1 MSVSSRNE
9 LGHARQLARGSTTVR
24 ISRRQALTGVAGV
37 AIAGLAGSRRAAAA
51 AEFTFKLGHDQPA
64 THPQNLRAV
73 EAANKITQES
83 GGRLVVQVYPNN
95 QLGGDTQ
102 MLAQVRSGALE
113 LLMVGDN
120 ILANIVP
127 VTSVSDL
134 PFAFAGYKDL
144 WAAMDG
150 KLGDYIRGEIRKVGL
165 HVFDKGWDAGFR
177 QVFTSNRPVHNVADM
192 KGLKLRVPQAP
203 IQIAVFKAFGASPT
217 AVNNSELYTS
227 MQTHLVDGAEQP
239 LISIESARLFEVSK
253 YISMTNHQP
262 TSFEMVGNEAAWRR
276 LPADLQGILAR
287 NLDAGALLE
296 RADIANGEEDLA
308 KQLKTQGQTIII
320 PDRESFRAVIQKA
333 GLYAKWRDTY
343 GAQPF
348 SLLEETVGKLT

>member
-1 MSVSSRNE
+1 M
-9 LGHARQLARGSTTVR
+9 R
-24 ISRRQALTGVAGV
+24 ISRRQALLGVAT
-37 AIAGLAGSRRAAAA
+37 AATAGLARSRRAKAAD
-51 AEFTFKLGHDQPA
+51 FTFKFGHDQPA

-73 EAANKITQES
+73 EAAEKIGKES

-113 LLMVGDN
+113 LLMTGDN

-127 VTSVSDL
+127 VTSVADL

-150 KLGDYIRGEIRKVGL
+150 DLGNHIRNAIRKVGL

-177 QVFTSNRPVHNVADM
+177 QVFTSDKPVHTVADM

-203 IQIAVFKAFGASPT
+203 IQIAVFKAFGSSPT

-239 LISIESARLFEVSK
+239 LVSIENARLFEVSK
-253 YISMTNHQP
+253 YISMTYHQP
-262 TSFEMVGNEAAWRR
+262 TSFEMLANEAAWRR
-276 LPADLQGILAR
+276 LPADLQEILAR
-287 NLDAGALLE
+287 NLDAAALLE
-296 RADIANGEEDLA
+296 REDIATGEAKLA
-308 KQLKTQGQTIII
+308 EQLKTQGQTIIQ
-320 PDRESFRAVIQKA
+320 PDRESFRAVIQQA

-343 GAQPF
+343 GAEPF
-348 SLLEETVGKLT
+348 SLLEATVGKLT

>member
-1 MSVSSRNE
+1 M
-9 LGHARQLARGSTTVR
+9 GAAGT
-24 ISRRQALTGVAGV
+24 AGV
-37 AIAGLAGSRRAAAA
+37 GILRSRSARAAD
-51 AEFTFKLGHDQPA
+51 FTFKLGHDQPPS
-64 THPQNLRAV
+64 HPQNLRAV
-73 EAANKITQES
+73 EAAEKIGKDS
-83 GGRLVVQVYPNN
+83 GGRLVVQVYPNS

-113 LLMVGDN
+113 LLMIGDN
-120 ILANIVP
+120 ILANIAP
-127 VTSVSDL
+127 VTSVAQL

-144 WAAMDG
+144 WTAMDG
-150 KLGDYIRGEIRKVGL
+150 ALGNHIRTAIRKVGL

-177 QVFTSNRPVHNVADM
+177 QVFTSERPVHSVADM
-192 KGLKLRVPQAP
+192 KGLKLRVPEAP
-203 IQIAVFKAFGASPT
+203 IQIAVFKAFGSSPT

-262 TSFEMVGNEAAWRR
+262 TPFEMVANGAAWRR
-276 LPADLQGILAR
+276 LPPDLQEILAR

-296 RADIANGEEDLA
+296 RADIANGEVALTQRLE
-308 KQLKTQGQTIII
+308 TQGQTFIT

-343 GAQPF
+343 GADAF